1 MQTRGRPTCFV
12 TYVPHRDRIFH
23 PPARNFSP
31 HVADSRNGNNICAV
45 VSVDTDR
52 DVTRVIYQAVRHVES
67 HTTYIF
73 LHRVSL
79 CATGLLPARESTG
92 RRHRLDPRRR
102 GRSRRRAP
110 FTGTCTFDRRTARL
124 A

>member
-23 PPARNFSP
+23 PAARNVSS
-31 HVADSRNGNNICAV
+31 HVADSQNGNNICAV

-73 LHRVSL
+73 PRRVSL
-79 CATGLLPARESTG
+79 CAAGLLPARESTG
-92 RRHRLDPRRR
+92 PRPRHPP
-102 GRSRRRAP
+102 A
-110 FTGTCTFDRRTARL
+110 A
-124 A
+124 